1 MRTTNMDRR
10 TFLKTSLA
18 ATAAMSVPPAG
29 LRAAAANTP
38 DSKTDRRASMQVKA
52 VKLYEN
58 GFLSQPFIM
67 GGEEGEDKFDA
78 SVRYRSSLQNFV
90 IDTGSEVILV
100 DTGMPRETPD
110 AIPDENTKVH
120 LGTRIKDYVSAL
132 ADLGYRPEQVA
143 KILVTHKHA
152 DHTGELR
159 SFPNAK
165 IYMSPEEADA
175 LELQGDN
182 IIRVAYKDGPYYN
195 FKAHEK
201 IADGVYFIQARGHT
215 TGNSIIIAENDGLF
229 YMMHGDVTYSDEALY
244 ANKLSIIYEDRDA
257 ARDTL
262 NRVRAF
268 ISEHPT
274 VYCSTHTP
282 LGYENLE
289 AKRVVNLN
297 EPPEV
302 IPPANIAIGKATGK
316 YVCSV
321 CGHCYDPEKGDPDH
335 GIAPGTRFEDLPDD
349 WKCPRCRQPKS
360 AFNKA

>member
-1 MRTTNMDRR
+1 MII
-10 TFLKTSLA
+10 
-18 ATAAMSVPPAG
+18 
-29 LRAAAANTP
+29 
-38 DSKTDRRASMQVKA
+38 KA

-58 GFLSQPFIM
+58 GFLTQPFIM
-67 GGEEGEDKFDA
+67 GGEEGQEPFDA
-78 SVRYRSSLQNFV
+78 SVKYRSSLQNFL
-90 IDTGSEVILV
+90 IDTGREVILV
-100 DTGMPRETPD
+100 DTGMPKETPD
-110 AIPDENTKVH
+110 TVPDEKTQVY

-132 ADLGYRPEQVA
+132 ADLGYTPEQVN

-175 LELQGDN
+175 LDFKSDN
-182 IIRVAYKDGPYYN
+182 IVRVSYKDGPFYN
-195 FKAHEK
+195 FRAHEK
-201 IADGVYFIQARGHT
+201 IAEGVYLIEAKGHT
-215 TGNSIIIAENDGLF
+215 KGNSIIIVEDGGLF

-244 ANKLSIIYEDRDA
+244 ANKLSVVFEDKDA

-262 NRVRAF
+262 NQVRTF
-268 ISEHPT
+268 VSEHPT

-297 EPPEV
+297 EPPKV
-302 IPPANIAIGKATGK
+302 IPPKDITFKEATGK

-321 CGHCYDPEKGDPDH
+321 CSFCYDPEKGDPEH
-335 GIAPGTRFEDLPDD
+335 GIPAGTRFEDLPDD
-349 WKCPRCRQPKS
+349 WKCPRCGRPKT

>member
-1 MRTTNMDRR
+1 MWMTRWMESRRSVRAGATNKRR
-10 TFLKTSLA
+10 C
-18 ATAAMSVPPAG
+18 SVII
-29 LRAAAANTP
+29 
-38 DSKTDRRASMQVKA
+38 KA

-58 GFLSQPFIM
+58 GFMTEPFLL
-67 GGEEGEDKFDA
+67 GGEDGEGCFDA
-78 SVRYRSSLQNFV
+78 SVRYRSSIQNFL

-100 DTGMPRETPD
+100 DTGMPSETPD
-110 AIPDENTKVH
+110 TVPDETTKVH
-120 LGTRIKDYVSAL
+120 IGTRIRDYVSAL
-132 ADLGYRPEQVA
+132 ADLGYKPEQVSR
-143 KILVTHKHA
+143 ILVTHKHA

-159 SFPNAK
+159 SFPHAK

-175 LELQGDN
+175 LQLQGDN
-182 IIRVAYKDGPYYN
+182 IIRVTYKDGPFHN
-195 FKAHEK
+195 FRAHEK
-201 IADGVYFIQARGHT
+201 IAEGVYFIEAKGHT
-215 TGNSIIIAENDGLF
+215 RGNSIIIAEDGGLF

-244 ANKLSIIYEDRDA
+244 ANKLSIVYEDKAA

-262 NRVRAF
+262 NQVRRF
-268 ISEHPT
+268 VSEHPT

-289 AKRVVNLN
+289 ARRVVNLN
-297 EPPEV
+297 APPKV
-302 IPPANIAIGKATGK
+302 IPPADIVTKEATGK

-321 CGHCYDPEKGDPDH
+321 CGHCYDPEKGDPER